1 MQVGLIVKK
10 KTRRLNVPTC
20 EDMLGNRGQRQNFIY
35 LRGKT

>member
-10 KTRRLNVPTC
+10 KTKEVECPM
-20 EDMLGNRGQRQNFIY
+20 EDMLGNRQDMQISY